1 MHPIEETL
9 GQISPFLHRIF
20 TNLEKD
26 NIDASNF
33 QLDHVCYRV
42 ETQETYLTLKKMLSK
57 YGSILSQE
65 EVGGRLISTFKLKQ
79 PIIYKT
85 REIDCIELPSPKE
98 GSFYEQGYEHAEFVI
113 DEKFS
118 QFINRHPT
126 VNFSTRAISK
136 KQILTLA

>member
-1 MHPIEETL
+1 
-9 GQISPFLHRIF
+9 
-20 TNLEKD
+20 
-26 NIDASNF
+26 
-33 QLDHVCYRV
+33 
-42 ETQETYLTLKKMLSK
+42 MLSK

-136 KQILTLA
+136 KTNPDISIGYDGISVKFHHEALESVIKNQQ